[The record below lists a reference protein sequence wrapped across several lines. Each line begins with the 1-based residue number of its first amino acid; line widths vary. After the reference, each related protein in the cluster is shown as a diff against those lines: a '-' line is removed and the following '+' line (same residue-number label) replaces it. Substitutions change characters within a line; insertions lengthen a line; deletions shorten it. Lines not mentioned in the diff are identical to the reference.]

1 MRDKWKWNC
10 WVHRSGVGLYW
21 LGQKLVDG
29 AGVYTSGIEGEE
41 NLAFYSLIPVGL
53 EAWSTKKGLTVA
65 LWISQVLLT

>member
-1 MRDKWKWNC
+1 M
-10 WVHRSGVGLYW
+10 
-21 LGQKLVDG
+21 G
-29 AGVYTSGIEGEE
+29 AGVYTSSIEGEE